1 MSSDSEESSL
11 YFYAQR
17 NTARRFKRVRKE
29 PEELP
34 QALRY
39 FKYANLNPR
48 IAAFLGKQ
56 DPKNLVKRSGQK
68 GGGQD
73 EKDGNGEAK
82 PAATEANINDSLG
95 LLGFGDAGLS
105 QEARSLLPEIGQGGL
120 VKMGAM
126 EESFGPSRLSFNEAD
141 DPQRYQFEETTF
153 AAPNILRELSD
164 TLARFDHAFRE
175 YTKRMIV
182 HEDVEDSENSK
193 PSDVLP
199 KGLNHILC
207 QEWPELIS
215 ETIYTPRLWQSQAYK
230 SGYKYA
236 STLASGRQMTAAS
249 GAVEKDSGAKGDMKG
264 MVDLLDGARMKP
276 STKSLVADSSTVHK
290 RKGKEM
296 DKDVIKTHLAKLDDR
311 LTRHGGNPTLSFN
324 LSSKRA
330 FDEGW
335 VVNAP
340 PDPDLE
346 QSNLLEWA
354 TGRLQMAIKQ
364 KEDEEDYARKKG
376 CDKPTIIRYYGDSR
390 RDTLMKLY
398 RKSNESESL
407 QLRRASTVPKIPQLS
422 KIDNAQREKFMVQ
435 LPDASTTI
443 FYPSTGEVAIMAS
456 AVPFKPGEVYVNCYD
471 SDEERTCLAAFTPY
485 GKSCCYHKNG
495 APALILSEIGGVL
508 KSDDGNVIRKWNWPK
523 YGKMK
528 ENIIYH
534 INKEM
539 YVRVLS
545 RENVTLYFSC
555 SRETHKI
562 PVGAVP
568 GVMSPT
574 ALTADA
580 MGVLQAGLRLTSK
593 SALEHSGPMRSIKDE
608 KQSKMNRTRRHL
620 LGMRKQTKKNSEIEE
635 LKKSLDTPE
644 RFEFES
650 QADRELQR
658 LQYKSKNI
666 VEDWMEHYRVAVGIS
681 SPALKKMMDRS
692 VIKSSKRAIRSAVER
707 KTTSGGIG
715 LEEAAEDLIRGSTR
729 YQSFRSPSAPPK
741 HMVLAPKKR
750 TSVSSE
756 PESKIDA
763 EKRTPGTETP
773 HVRIDEG
780 EKDQKPE
787 TAGKRVP
794 TRQYKSASSIDS
806 HGRTPGRTSTNI
818 GQRILRSS
826 ILTSMSAHHP
836 QTPGRDGRSP
846 QDKVWSP
853 ATEAC
858 PVVTRLKLI
867 YPDSLKVFACKC
879 SKHRV
884 PYINDIEFDVFLRE
898 VVPVTQLIVVSVI
911 NSLHED
917 SNPYSEMLENIY
929 VSKNKNRTK
938 PCLQCRH
945 DQYRILRYD
954 LARAHI
960 DTDRSRPLQ
969 LERHCVVPG
978 MTLMYCGGRLLFA
991 DHIFNGYG
999 NARKDFRKQIF
1010 KSRQDFHMG
1019 HFLPDDFR
1027 FSPSRGKPGAR
1038 AAWGG
1043 EIGGTGV
1050 RGKGKPGLLPG
1061 RQSVPAT
1068 LAAGMTPKSTNVV
1081 VDRLSKSAS
1090 YSSSSQ
1096 SDLSTIY
1103 SHLKTSPK
1111 SKFDSAR
1118 EFVQFSLSAKVYVQP
1133 PAKDVNQSR
1142 NQNSISPN
1150 KSSMSTGDPVLSQ
1163 MNNFLMLQTVK

>member
-1 MSSDSEESSL
+1 MEEDKL
-11 YFYAQR
+11 NDEGPLLQQPQQIQR
-17 NTARRFKRVRKE
+17 NVTVVESRRVFKPKQTPSTTSKMSKKTSKAGELFKTKSKMLAKQLSSQKRV
-29 PEELP
+29 
-34 QALRY
+34 
-39 FKYANLNPR
+39 
-48 IAAFLGKQ
+48 G
-56 DPKNLVKRSGQK
+56 KRSQVSLSTPPT
-68 GGGQD
+68 
-73 EKDGNGEAK
+73 AK
-82 PAATEANINDSLG
+82 ASRMTQSRDKS
-95 LLGFGDAGLS
+95 AGS
-105 QEARSLLPEIGQGGL
+105 
-120 VKMGAM
+120 
-126 EESFGPSRLSFNEAD
+126 
-141 DPQRYQFEETTF
+141 
-153 AAPNILRELSD
+153 ILRG
-164 TLARFDHAFRE
+164 
-175 YTKRMIV
+175 
-182 HEDVEDSENSK
+182 ENRTS
-193 PSDVLP
+193 PRGTTS
-199 KGLNHILC
+199 NMQQSAIL
-207 QEWPELIS
+207 
-215 ETIYTPRLWQSQAYK
+215 R
-230 SGYKYA
+230 GDNRA
-236 STLASGRQMTAAS
+236 SLRGTTSNMQHS
-249 GAVEKDSGAKGDMKG
+249 
-264 MVDLLDGARMKP
+264 
-276 STKSLVADSSTVHK
+276 
-290 RKGKEM
+290 
-296 DKDVIKTHLAKLDDR
+296 DR
-311 LTRHGGNPTLSFN
+311 LPRHGGNPTLSFN

-354 TGRLQMAIKQ
+354 TGRLQTAIKQ
-364 KEDEEDYARKKG
+364 KEDEEEYAKKKG

-398 RKSNESESL
+398 RKSNESEAL

-422 KIDNAQREKFMVQ
+422 KMDNSQREKFMVQ
-435 LPDASTTI
+435 LPDGSTTI

-456 AVPFKPGEVYVNCYD
+456 AVPSKPGELYVNCYD
-471 SDEERTCLAAFTPY
+471 NDEERTCLAAFTPY

-495 APALILSEIGGVL
+495 APALILSDVGGVL
-508 KSDDGNVIRKWNWPK
+508 KSDNGNVIKKWNWPK

-534 INKEM
+534 LNKEM
-539 YVRVLS
+539 YVRALS

-555 SRETHKI
+555 NRETHKI
-562 PVGAVP
+562 QVGAVP
-568 GVMSPT
+568 GVTSPT
-574 ALTADA
+574 NLTADT

-593 SALEHSGPMRSIKDE
+593 SALEHSGPIRSMKDE
-608 KQSKMNRTRRHL
+608 KQSKANKMRRHL

-635 LKKSLDTPE
+635 LKKSLDTPD
-644 RFEFES
+644 RFEYES

-681 SPALKKMMDRS
+681 SPALKKMLDRAVIRS
-692 VIKSSKRAIRSAVER
+692 PKRTIKSAIER
-707 KTTSGGIG
+707 KTTAAAIG
-715 LEEAAEDLIRGSTR
+715 LEEAAEDLIRGSTK
-729 YQSFRSPSAPPK
+729 YQSFRSPSAPPR
-741 HMVLAPKKR
+741 HMVLASKKR
-750 TSVSSE
+750 ASISSE
-756 PESKIDA
+756 PDT
-763 EKRTPGTETP
+763 RTVGGDKQHTSETP
-773 HVRIDEG
+773 HVRIKEG
-780 EKDQKPE
+780 EKEPKSQ
-787 TAGKRVP
+787 TAGKRTT
-794 TRQYKSASSIDS
+794 TRQFKSASSVETQ
-806 HGRTPGRTSTNI
+806 GRIIGRASTYTGQA
-818 GQRILRSS
+818 GQRTLRSS
-826 ILTSMSAHHP
+826 ILTPMSAHQP
-836 QTPGRDGRSP
+836 QTPGGRDDRSP
-846 QDKVWSP
+846 QEKVWTP

-858 PVVTRLKLI
+858 PVVTRLRLM

-917 SNPYSEMLENIY
+917 SNPYSEMLEHIY

-960 DTDRSRPLQ
+960 DTEKSRPLQ

-1061 RQSVPAT
+1061 RKSVPAT
-1068 LAAGMTPKSTNVV
+1068 LAGTCMTPKSTKIAT
-1081 VDRLSKSAS
+1081 DRISKSAS

-1103 SHLKTSPK
+1103 SHLKTAPK

-1118 EFVQFSLSAKVYVQP
+1118 EFVQFSLSAKVYVKP
-1133 PAKDVNQSR
+1133 SVRDVNR

-1150 KSSMSTGDPVLSQ
+1150 KSSLSPGDPVLSQ
-1163 MNNFLMLQTVK
+1163 MNNFLMMQAVK